1 MKKRAATAARF
12 MPSQLLLISAA
23 LFAAPVAMLAT
34 AVVTAV
40 ADESMEQRAEFAL
53 LRVVEARVERL
64 RGVGER
70 LEIGGVLGESIRDH
84 AHVVDRRR
92 SLGLIFARL
101 AHRAELIHPV
111 LGDRADGAFEPRPVL
126 FLIGVKIEARL
137 QAGDVSVEQRRA
149 LLHPELGMGRRI
161 IGDGIGSIGV
171 RRAGKR
177 GGGDASKQELF
188 HEKPRAVGFHRSK
201 EVDSSRIKVKL
212 HQRNVAGARYVRL
225 ASRRERSDD
234 GTIDEGDA
242 ASNNE
247 IILKAERAALAKKG
261 SAMSEGGIVG
271 TLSRRIAAGE
281 CVFAA
286 WVGIN
291 EPMIAEQLARDGFD
305 TAVMEMQHGS
315 VDVTGALRG
324 IAAVAL
330 AGKPAIVRIPIGDF
344 ATASRVIDA
353 GAAAVI
359 APMINSAADA
369 RAFADFMKFPPLGQR
384 SWGPRA
390 ALALTGYEPSDYL
403 RNANQIT
410 LAIAMVETRQAI
422 AALDDILAT
431 PGIDGVFVG
440 PSDLSIALSDGGA
453 VEAQSQDV
461 DSALTTIVAAARKH
475 GKFAA
480 AFCHTGERAHDLAR
494 RGFSLC
500 SVSTDQLLLRLAAR
514 QELAKARAGLA

>member
-1 MKKRAATAARF
+1 MRIVLERKR
-12 MPSQLLLISAA
+12 
-23 LFAAPVAMLAT
+23 
-34 AVVTAV
+34 
-40 ADESMEQRAEFAL
+40 RACRKGSEMT
-53 LRVVEARVERL
+53 E
-64 RGVGER
+64 
-70 LEIGGVLGESIRDH
+70 GGV
-84 AHVVDRRR
+84 V
-92 SLGLIFARL
+92 
-101 AHRAELIHPV
+101 
-111 LGDRADGAFEPRPVL
+111 
-126 FLIGVKIEARL
+126 
-137 QAGDVSVEQRRA
+137 
-149 LLHPELGMGRRI
+149 
-161 IGDGIGSIGV
+161 
-171 RRAGKR
+171 
-177 GGGDASKQELF
+177 
-188 HEKPRAVGFHRSK
+188 AV
-201 EVDSSRIKVKL
+201 
-212 HQRNVAGARYVRL
+212 
-225 ASRRERSDD
+225 
-234 GTIDEGDA
+234 
-242 ASNNE
+242 
-247 IILKAERAALAKKG
+247 
-261 SAMSEGGIVG
+261 
-271 TLSRRIAAGE
+271 LSRRIAAGE

-324 IAAVAL
+324 ISAVAL

-359 APMINSAADA
+359 APMINNAADA
-369 RAFADFMKFPPLGQR
+369 RQFAAFIKFPPLGQR

-410 LAIAMVETRQAI
+410 LAVAMVETREAI
-422 AALDDILAT
+422 AALDEILAT

-453 VEAQSQDV
+453 VEAQSKDV
-461 DSALTTIVAAARKH
+461 DAALTKIVASAKAH

-480 AFCHTGERAHDLAR
+480 AFCHTGERAQDLAR

-514 QELAKARAGLA
+514 QELAKARATST